1 VRRASA
7 CPHVIAGL
15 RPSDHPEHEVRF
27 GNLLA
32 SHRRS
37 SDRIILIGDVVV
49 SSVAQRIGEAARTK
63 ARLAPLSAPSLL
75 ACLVVVARHRG
86 IYLSVPQLIRDH
98 LLGSEEPSIDRL
110 LEIARKSGLR
120 AVTMRVTFRELS
132 KLDKALPSIVLLRN
146 GGAMV
151 LLEARDSRAWE
162 GKPNVVLQ
170 DPNASEDTPLILDE
184 PRFTAGW
191 TGQIILIKRDYSIRD
206 EDQPFGLKTFVALL
220 LRDRRLTRDVVIS
233 AFIMSVLALAPILFW
248 RLLID
253 TVLYYKSLN
262 TLWVLCVALAILI
275 VFETAFG
282 YLRRYL
288 VLHVTQRIDVKL
300 STDIFDKVLN
310 IPIDYFERTPVGQI
324 TRDMWEIW
332 KIRRFLTIQLFGTV
346 LDASVIFVI
355 LPILFFFS
363 AVLTAIVLVIYLVIG
378 LWLLVML
385 PVIRRKGAAVH
396 RAETV
401 QGSFLVESLHGIRT
415 IKSLGLDARRRHE
428 WDVYVT
434 QTEKLRFDEGQTANL
449 VRTVV
454 LPLERLMTAGVF
466 ALGVYFAISTQDQV
480 YVGALV
486 AFMMLTMR
494 LVQPLT
500 DLATLLPEY
509 DEAQLAVRTIAKMV
523 NQPPEEG
530 RLRQGVRTP
539 MAGRIEFSEVHFRY
553 SGATVPAL
561 SDVSF
566 VVPEGTIFGIMGR
579 SGSGKTTVTRLV
591 HMLHS
596 NYQGLIKIDAND
608 LRAIDLDHLR
618 ASIAVVLQENFL
630 FRGTIRETISAAKP
644 DATFDDV
651 IRAARLAGAEEFIE
665 QLPLGYD
672 TWIAEGSA
680 NLSGGQRQRLAIARA
695 LITDPRI
702 LILDEATSALD
713 AESEAIINANLKRI
727 ARDRTLMII
736 SHRLASLVEANTI
749 MVLERGRVYDM
760 GRHDELLAR
769 CDIYRSLWHQQH
781 RHILSSASHETA

>member
-1 VRRASA
+1 
-7 CPHVIAGL
+7 
-15 RPSDHPEHEVRF
+15 
-27 GNLLA
+27 
-32 SHRRS
+32 
-37 SDRIILIGDVVV
+37 
-49 SSVAQRIGEAARTK
+49 
-63 ARLAPLSAPSLL
+63 
-75 ACLVVVARHRG
+75 
-86 IYLSVPQLIRDH
+86 
-98 LLGSEEPSIDRL
+98 
-110 LEIARKSGLR
+110 
-120 AVTMRVTFRELS
+120 
-132 KLDKALPSIVLLRN
+132 
-146 GGAMV
+146 
-151 LLEARDSRAWE
+151 
-162 GKPNVVLQ
+162 
-170 DPNASEDTPLILDE
+170 
-184 PRFTAGW
+184 
-191 TGQIILIKRDYSIRD
+191 
-206 EDQPFGLKTFVALL
+206 
-220 LRDRRLTRDVVIS
+220 
-233 AFIMSVLALAPILFW
+233 MSVLALAPILFW

-253 TVLYYKSLN
+253 TVLYYQSLN
-262 TLWVLCVALAILI
+262 TLLVLCIAMAILV

-300 STDIFDKVLN
+300 STDIFNRVLN
-310 IPIDYFERTPVGQI
+310 LPIDYFERTPVGEI
-324 TRDMWEIW
+324 SHHIWEIW
-332 KIRRFLTIQLFGTV
+332 KIRRFLTGQLFGTV
-346 LDASVIFVI
+346 LDASVILVI

-363 AVLTAIVLVIYLVIG
+363 AVLTAIVLVIYSLIG
-378 LWLLVML
+378 VWLLIML
-385 PVIRRKGAAVH
+385 PVVRRKGAAVH
-396 RAETV
+396 RAEAV
-401 QGSFLVESLHGIRT
+401 QGSFLVESLHGVRT
-415 IKSLGLDARRRHE
+415 IKSLGLDARQRHE

-434 QTEKLRFDEGQTANL
+434 QTEKLRFDEGQTGNL
-449 VRTVV
+449 VQTVV
-454 LPLERLMTAGVF
+454 LPLERLMTTGVF
-466 ALGVYFAISTQDQV
+466 ALGVYFAISTQDQLV
-480 YVGALV
+480 GVGALI
-486 AFMMLTMR
+486 AFIMLTMR
-494 LVQPLT
+494 LAQPLT
-500 DLATLLPEY
+500 NLATLLPEY
-509 DEAQLAVRTIAKMV
+509 DEAQLAVRVIAKMV

-539 MAGRIEFSEVHFRY
+539 MTGRIEFSEVHFRY
-553 SGATVPAL
+553 AGATVPAL

-618 ASIAVVLQENFL
+618 ANIAVVLQENFL

-651 IRAARLAGAEEFIE
+651 IRTARLAGAEEFIE
-665 QLPLGYD
+665 RLPLGYD

-727 ARDRTLMII
+727 ARDRTLIII

-749 MVLERGRVYDM
+749 MVLERGRVYDV

-781 RHILSSASHETA
+781 RHILSSASHESA